1 MKKSRARN
9 WPNALRRSLG
19 KSSHALAAA
28 FRAFLSESV
37 TLISI
42 LSLRERRTR
51 KRQVRAFF
59 ARLGD
64 LPHSSSSRGTTAR
77 QGKPPLLVCR
87 VRRVYVWATMKR
99 SSDEP
104 LKRQKPRLDATL
116 QRFNPSS

>member
-37 TLISI
+37 TLTSI

-64 LPHSSSSRGTTAR
+64 LPHPSSSRGTTAC
-77 QGKPPLLVCR
+77 QGGTAAPCLPRSARLRLGNDE
-87 VRRVYVWATMKR
+87 AFKR
-99 SSDEP
+99 
-104 LKRQKPRLDATL
+104 
-116 QRFNPSS
+116 